1 MAGGFC
7 IGGIDT
13 YAERVC
19 RRRRD
24 RGGINQCTQCVGWRR
39 RDRGGELSNAR
50 SALLGVAETGG
61 ELVFGCAFGH
71 SKARETQKIF
81 SLF

>member
-19 RRRRD
+19 RRRRG
-24 RGGINQCTQCVGWRR
+24 RGNEPMHAVRWLASPRQ
-39 RDRGGELSNAR
+39 GELTNAR
-50 SALLGVAETGG
+50 SALVGVAETGEEFSKRG
-61 ELVFGCAFGH
+61 E
-71 SKARETQKIF
+71 R
-81 SLF
+81 SL

>member
-13 YAERVC
+13 YAKRVC

-24 RGGINQCTQCVGWRR
+24 RGERT
-39 RDRGGELSNAR
+39 NAR
-50 SALLGVAETGG
+50 SALVGVAETGVVCF
-61 ELVFGCAFGH
+61 LPRFLSVK
-71 SKARETQKIF
+71 SARNAKNF
-81 SLF
+81 